1 MACPEPHISPYD
13 TSRLS
18 RITDP
23 HLPHRSNCP
32 EPHCAPTDG
41 DAVCRVG
48 TDRGA
53 DSAPPGPPRHAH
65 SRQARKPGGTL
76 APPADIPDRT
86 DSAPVPSGRRVPG
99 ALAGHSLPAFTID
112 RAARRSPVPGSAG
125 PLTTPRTPLRTSVAG
140 RLQASSCAHC
150 RRSSGASP
158 SDQRIGSR
166 SVSSPLTPPPVARQ
180 RPPTAL
186 IPTSLANWSR

>member
-125 PLTTPRTPLRTSVAG
+125 PLTTPRTPDIRCRTSPGFELRSLQEEQRGQSVRSTH
-140 RLQASSCAHC
+140 RLKVGLKPTHTATGGPTKAADRTDPHQ
-150 RRSSGASP
+150 
-158 SDQRIGSR
+158 SR
-166 SVSSPLTPPPVARQ
+166 
-180 RPPTAL
+180 
-186 IPTSLANWSR
+186 